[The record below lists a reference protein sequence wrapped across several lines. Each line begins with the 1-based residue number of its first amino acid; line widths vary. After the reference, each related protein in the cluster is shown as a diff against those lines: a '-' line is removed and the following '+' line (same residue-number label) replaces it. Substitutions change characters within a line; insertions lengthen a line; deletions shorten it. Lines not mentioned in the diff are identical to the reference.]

1 MHRLLCLILL
11 TTSSIQAES
20 PAASIQPGVS
30 IPDRFAADHASGDPE
45 AALAAWW
52 TTFGDATLNTLI
64 DDALQG
70 NRDLVVAEA
79 RVAEAVARR
88 RAAAGELWPQLG
100 AEGRA
105 VRVKPS
111 ESSQSG
117 SFSGGDASND
127 FTSTLT
133 ASWELDVFG
142 RIRQGVQAA
151 QARAEADEEARRDVL
166 VILLAEVASTY
177 LELRGLQNEQAV
189 VMDNIKSQ
197 QESVD
202 LTRVRRDAGVDN
214 ALAVAQAE
222 GQLATTKATLPPLT
236 QGIRE
241 AQHRLATLTGQPP
254 ATYLQSLS
262 SAAPWPTSPGQ
273 VPAGLPSSLL
283 ARRPDVRRAERLVAA
298 ATAQVG
304 QARAARLP
312 SFALTAQTGRQ
323 SQEIGD
329 LVERRAS
336 LWSLGASMS
345 IPLFTGGTL
354 KQNVK
359 AAEAA
364 LHQAR
369 AGYEQTMLLSLEEVE
384 TALVRHA
391 ESQNSLSALREA
403 ETQARTTLT
412 LSTDLYK
419 NGAGSFLN
427 VLDAQR
433 SKLYAQAQAVSAQRQ
448 VAISLVGLYK
458 ALGGGWA
465 VVAGPSQV
473 PATKKKKPAKT
484 PTARTPTP
492 APNTPQTENQPPQN
506 KKMKR
511 SAPTP

>member
-20 PAASIQPGVS
+20 PATSIQPGVS

-312 SFALTAQTGRQ
+312 VAP
-323 SQEIGD
+323 
-329 LVERRAS
+329 AS
-336 LWSLGASMS
+336 A
-345 IPLFTGGTL
+345 
-354 KQNVK
+354 
-359 AAEAA
+359 
-364 LHQAR
+364 
-369 AGYEQTMLLSLEEVE
+369 
-384 TALVRHA
+384 
-391 ESQNSLSALREA
+391 
-403 ETQARTTLT
+403 
-412 LSTDLYK
+412 
-419 NGAGSFLN
+419 
-427 VLDAQR
+427 
-433 SKLYAQAQAVSAQRQ
+433 
-448 VAISLVGLYK
+448 
-458 ALGGGWA
+458 
-465 VVAGPSQV
+465 
-473 PATKKKKPAKT
+473 
-484 PTARTPTP
+484 
-492 APNTPQTENQPPQN
+492 
-506 KKMKR
+506 
-511 SAPTP
+511 

>member
-1 MHRLLCLILL
+1 M
-11 TTSSIQAES
+11 
-20 PAASIQPGVS
+20 
-30 IPDRFAADHASGDPE
+30 
-45 AALAAWW
+45 
-52 TTFGDATLNTLI
+52 
-64 DDALQG
+64 
-70 NRDLVVAEA
+70 
-79 RVAEAVARR
+79 
-88 RAAAGELWPQLG
+88 
-100 AEGRA
+100 
-105 VRVKPS
+105 
-111 ESSQSG
+111 
-117 SFSGGDASND
+117 
-127 FTSTLT
+127 
-133 ASWELDVFG
+133 
-142 RIRQGVQAA
+142 
-151 QARAEADEEARRDVL
+151 
-166 VILLAEVASTY
+166 
-177 LELRGLQNEQAV
+177 
-189 VMDNIKSQ
+189 
-197 QESVD
+197 
-202 LTRVRRDAGVDN
+202 RRDAGVDN

-458 ALGGGWA
+458 ALGGGWE

-484 PTARTPTP
+484 PAARTPTP

-506 KKMKR
+506 KKSQR